1 MATYYFLNTDT
12 DGDWS
17 NSNNWYN
24 DAGGY
29 SAANLVP
36 TSSDDVVIIE
46 QLYDITSGTASVA
59 NMTIEANVQ
68 ITATVSGTCT
78 VQNGGYLGDGGTI
91 NGNVVCTTN
100 GIIGLNNAGAT
111 INGNLTFYN
120 NGSTEN
126 MGAVYV
132 TGNLY
137 LEANWT
143 GSIES
148 ITVSFDTVYAYG
160 YTGTTNNL
168 TTSGNVLY
176 SNYPNLYFYE
186 SGSATYDW
194 NTLNGWWVDSGHTQ
208 KAAALPSSSQDV
220 YIDTSIY
227 FDSGSSA
234 VAQDLFITSNTVVF
248 DISIS
253 VSGTATFNNGGNY
266 GSNPFSPAVS
276 MSVSS
281 LVIEDT
287 SAIQSNATVNIGT
300 DASFYDTSTNNGIIN
315 GSTTYLYNTT
325 SNWGTINGYVEF
337 NGGYNYGTIGSGGAT
352 VNYPTNR
359 NNYNSGSITGPI
371 TYGTYPTFYWYGGSG
386 WNDINAWW
394 TDSGHTTQAAYV
406 PESQDDV
413 VIENSY
419 MNTGATV
426 NNATV
431 EASFGTGGNTLT
443 VNGTITFNNGNLGYT
458 YSPAVVSASVAEFN
472 NSTNITSGSQL
483 TVSNYANF
491 NDSSINYGTIYNT
504 NAVSFIDSSSNASG
518 ATVSGDAWFYNSS
531 TNAGTISGNATVYS
545 PHAAPFDSAGGNTGS
560 VSGTISYS
568 GYSPRTVYF
577 NGAADGN
584 WNNIANWWDDSA
596 FTTQS
601 SYTPMGIV
609 SVDSVIISSTV
620 SSNSYGT
627 DPIVS
632 SLTMESGD
640 IGISITIA
648 SAQFNNSSTCS
659 GTLTSNDPVGT
670 ITFTD
675 LSANNGNVTTLTGEI
690 IFQDSSSNTGF
701 ATTGNGNIN
710 IYYPVVIPLGGTLS
724 PGFSASVVYFNYPSY
739 FNDVTSGTFDGNWN
753 NSANWYLDS
762 SNIISAGSTPTE
774 TYPGVNVTLQT
785 PVTGSSGGS
794 PTAYNLSLSPTMYIT
809 NTIIIVNG
817 LATFE
822 QGAYLGS
829 SSTITGNALFKN
841 TGYNNGG
848 TISGTVTFDLEAAE
862 VMILNGYDGTY
873 TGGNIE
879 FLYGRG
885 VNGSSIL
892 GIV

>member
-1 MATYYFLNTDT
+1 MATYYFLNTDL
-12 DGDWS
+12 DEDWS
-17 NSNNWYN
+17 NSNNWW
-24 DAGGY
+24 DAPSGGSNGY
-29 SAANLVP
+29 SP
-36 TSSDDVVIIE
+36 TSSDDVVIMG
-46 QLYDITSGTASVA
+46 LLSTVSGTASVA
-59 NMTIEANVQ
+59 NMIIESNVTL
-68 ITATVSGTCT
+68 TATVSGTCT
-78 VQNGGYLGDGGTI
+78 VQNFGYLGDGGTI
-91 NGNVVCTTN
+91 NGNVVCTTD
-100 GIIGLNNAGAT
+100 GTIGLNNAGAT

-143 GSIES
+143 GSINS
-148 ITVSFDTVYAYG
+148 ISVSFDAVYAYG

-168 TTSGNVLY
+168 TTTGDVLY
-176 SNYPNLYFYE
+176 SNYPTLYFYE
-186 SGSATYDW
+186 SGSATYNW
-194 NTLNGWWVDSGHTQ
+194 NTLDGWWVDSGHTQ
-208 KAAALPSSSQDV
+208 KAAALPTSSQDV
-220 YIDTSIY
+220 YVDSAIY

-234 VAQDLFITSNTVVF
+234 VAQDLFVTSNMVTF

-281 LVIEDT
+281 LVVEDT

-300 DASFYDTSTNNGIIN
+300 DASFYDTSTNNGTIN
-315 GSTTYLYNTT
+315 GSTYLYNTS
-325 SNWGTINGYVEF
+325 SNWGTINGYVTF
-337 NGGYNYGTIGSGGAT
+337 NGGYNQSSGIIGSAGAT

-359 NNYNSGSITGPI
+359 NNYNSGTITGPI

-443 VNGTITFNNGNLGYT
+443 VNGTITFNNGNLGDT
-458 YSPAVVSASVAEFN
+458 FSPAVVSASVAVFN

-518 ATVSGDAWFYNSS
+518 ATVSGNAEFYNSS

-545 PHAAPFDSAGGNTGS
+545 PHAAPFDSGGGNTGTI
-560 VSGTISYS
+560 SGTISYS
-568 GYSPRTVYF
+568 GYPPRTVYF
-577 NGAADGN
+577 NGAADAN

-609 SVDSVIISSTV
+609 SVDTVIISSTV

-710 IYYPVVIPLGGTLS
+710 INYPVVIPLGGTLS
-724 PGFSASVVYFNYPSY
+724 PGFGASVVYFNYPSY
-739 FNDVTSGTFDGNWN
+739 FNDVASGTFDGNWN

-785 PVTGSSGGS
+785 PVTGSTGGT
-794 PTAYNLSLSPTMYIT
+794 PTAYNLSLSSTMYIT
-809 NTIIIVNG
+809 NTTIIVNG

-862 VMILNGYDGTY
+862 IMILNGYDGTY